1 MTDKTMPMGAAGAPP
16 RTVPLPAGAPKPMS
30 QAAQLAANPKPGA
43 EPPAEL
49 YPLPPEEEDEGYRV
63 HRELKVGERMNFQH
77 HPLALKDRHLR
88 QHALLS
94 GRPNGGIELLTESLL
109 AQQTRHGRGWVYFD
123 TTGNYLLRDRLA
135 ALAQAE
141 GRGDEFL
148 VLAPYTHRNS
158 FRYDVFRYGNIEQR
172 ALRALQAL
180 PAKRKDPHGAFV
192 RAQALKILRHVLG
205 KALDARVTLNSL
217 VDWLSGL
224 TGEELLE
231 NLVLPAVAVA
241 NDVAKAKS
249 ETLLLGVKDE
259 LIQAYTK
266 LDMDSFDKFLTAEN
280 PETSFQDVLSHN
292 KMCYVM
298 LPFTGADAN
307 AKLLRVARM
316 MLLDFLDAM
325 PVRAA
330 IPRRLRAP
338 LLAVLANAPAYA
350 MPLSDLVQ
358 PILDNHS
365 FDRAFRYDVSL
376 MPTTNNWSKLR
387 HVDELLW
394 LNWLPKMYTRI
405 EFAVENDPTWFYGSA
420 DFHISMNNGDEN
432 CYGYL
437 AREFMLPA
445 AAQYERPVPDF

>member
-1 MTDKTMPMGAAGAPP
+1 MTERTMPPGADAAPTRSIVPP
-16 RTVPLPAGAPKPMS
+16 RFAAPGS
-30 QAAQLAANPKPGA
+30 HARQLAANQKPGD
-43 EPPAEL
+43 EKPAEM
-49 YPLPPEEEDEGYRV
+49 YPLPPEEEDEGYRC
-63 HRELKVGERMNFQH
+63 HRELKVGDRMNFQH
-77 HPLALKDRHLR
+77 QPLALKDRHLR

-94 GRPNGGIELLTESLL
+94 GRPNGGVELLTESLL

-123 TTGNYLLRDRLA
+123 TTGNYTLRDRLA

-148 VLAPYTHRNS
+148 VLAPHTHRNA
-158 FRYDVFRYGNIEQR
+158 FRYDVFRYGTIEQR

-180 PAKRKDPHGAFV
+180 PAKRKDTQGAFV

-205 KALDARVTLNSL
+205 KALDARVTMQSL
-217 VDWLSGL
+217 VDWLSAL
-224 TGEELLE
+224 TGEELMA
-231 NLVLPAVAVA
+231 NLTLPPAALA
-241 NDVAKAKS
+241 NDVARAKS

-259 LIQAYTK
+259 LIQAYRK
-266 LDMDSFDKFLTAEN
+266 LDMDSFDDFLTDAE

-307 AKLLRVARM
+307 ARLLRVARM

-325 PVRAA
+325 PVRTA

-338 LLAVLANAPAYA
+338 LLTVLSNAPAYA

-358 PILDNHS
+358 PLLDNHA

-376 MPTTNNWSKLR
+376 MPTTNNWSRLR

-405 EFAVENDPTWFYGSA
+405 EFAADSDPTWFYGSA
-420 DFHISMNNGDEN
+420 DFRISLNNEDQY
-432 CYGYL
+432 YGYL

-445 AAQYERPVPDF
+445 AEQYERPIPDV